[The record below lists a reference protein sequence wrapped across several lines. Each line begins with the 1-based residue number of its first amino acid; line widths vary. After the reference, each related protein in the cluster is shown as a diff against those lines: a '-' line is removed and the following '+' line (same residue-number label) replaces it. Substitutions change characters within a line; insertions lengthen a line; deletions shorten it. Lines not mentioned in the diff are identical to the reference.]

1 MRSAGRSPSGGSALD
16 GGRRDEIR
24 ATTSAGEE
32 AEGAEP
38 GTQSVA
44 CKVNLRVERSGVVAV
59 SGEATGQP
67 SQHGASPAPT
77 IPAAVEAT
85 EPYLSALSRP
95 QIRTQDANAQKR
107 QSGIN
112 AAATR
117 PSLLGCLCITES
129 ITNGRL
135 P

>member
-1 MRSAGRSPSGGSALD
+1 MRSAGRSPSGGGALD
-16 GGRRDEIR
+16 GVRRDEMR
-24 ATTSAGEE
+24 ATTTAGEE

-38 GTQSVA
+38 VTQSVA

-59 SGEATGQP
+59 RGEATGQP
-67 SQHGASPAPT
+67 SQHGASPAST
-77 IPAAVEAT
+77 IPAAVGAT
-85 EPYLSALSRP
+85 GPYFSALSRP

-117 PSLLGCLCITES
+117 PSLLGCLDIAES